1 MPHDALDCLR
11 AAIQDIPHTQDIGR
25 VSAVEGNIL
34 RATGLNT
41 VARVGDRVH
50 LSRPD
55 MPNLLGEIV
64 QIHAE
69 DISILPEFSPMGIS
83 IGAPIVLDG
92 PGEIAPSEGWI
103 GRIIDPDGNPL
114 DGKPLLRGKNLRRP
128 QGNPPPAVERRKLGA
143 RIRTGLA
150 VFNTLLP
157 IVRGQR
163 IGLFSGSGVGKSSL
177 LRQLAR
183 TMEADVVVLALVGE
197 RGRELQSFVTDVL
210 GAEGMQKSVII
221 AATSDQS
228 PILRRRCALSAMAVA
243 EHFRD
248 QGKHVLFLADSITR
262 FAEAH
267 REVASAAGEPPSLR
281 GFPASTSHAI
291 MSLCERAGPGI
302 SGTGDITAIFSVL
315 VAGSDMEEPIADI
328 MRGVLDGHVV
338 LDRNIAQRGRFPAID
353 LLQSVSRALPAAATD
368 RENQMI
374 TQTRRYLGLYN
385 RSETMI
391 QAGLYVPG
399 NDPEL
404 DLAVKAWPELDQFIG
419 TAEAGKI
426 DDSFKKLDLIFRRLG
441 GNGGLPPAKPPNNLP

>member
-1 MPHDALDCLR
+1 MSHDAMQCLR
-11 AAIQDIPHTQDIGR
+11 AAVQDVPHSQDIGR
-25 VSAVEGNIL
+25 VAAVEGNIL
-34 RATGLNT
+34 RATGLNA
-41 VARVGDRVH
+41 VARVGDRVV
-50 LSRPD
+50 LTRPE
-55 MPNLLGEIV
+55 MQNLLGEIV

-69 DISILPEFSPMGIS
+69 DISILPEFSPVGVR
-83 IGAPIVLDG
+83 IGAPIVLNG
-92 PGEIAPSEGWI
+92 AGEIAPSDGWI

-114 DGKPLLRGKNLRRP
+114 DDKPLLRGQNLRRP
-128 QGNPPPAVERRKLGA
+128 QGSPPPAVKRRKLGA

-177 LRQLAR
+177 LGQLAR
-183 TMEADVVVLALVGE
+183 TMQADVVVLALIGE

-210 GAEGMQKSVII
+210 GTEGMQKSVIV

-228 PILRRRCALSAMAVA
+228 PILRRRCALSAMTVA

-291 MSLCERAGPGI
+291 MSLCERAGPGAA
-302 SGTGDITAIFSVL
+302 GTGDITGVFSVL

-338 LDRNIAQRGRFPAID
+338 LDRDIAQRGRFPAID
-353 LLQSVSRALPAAATD
+353 LLQSVSRALPAAATEP
-368 RENQMI
+368 ENQI
-374 TQTRRYLGLYN
+374 INQARRYLGLFN

-399 NDPEL
+399 NDHDL

-419 TAEAGKI
+419 TTENGTI

-441 GNGGLPPAKPPNNLP
+441 RDKGNLPANTPN